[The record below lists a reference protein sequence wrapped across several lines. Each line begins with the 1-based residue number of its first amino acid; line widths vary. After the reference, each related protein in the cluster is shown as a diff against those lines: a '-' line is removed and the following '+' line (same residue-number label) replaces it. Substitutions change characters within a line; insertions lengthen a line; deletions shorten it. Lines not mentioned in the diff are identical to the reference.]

1 MNLIDLWDETEQS
14 MGVSNRLAEQSI
26 DAMDK
31 TEKWDRVIDRWN
43 RSIGL
48 GETNGTEQSI
58 IAMNKTEQSI
68 ASDYEFE
75 AINRIWLW
83 TKLIYEMSNGLT
95 EMTE

>member
-1 MNLIDLWDETEQS
+1 MNLIDLWDEIDEQ
-14 MGVSNRLAEQSI
+14 LI

-31 TEKWDRVIDRWN
+31 TEKWERVIDRAIWDQAINLWN

-58 IAMNKTEQSI
+58 IAMNKTEQLI